1 MSLNLILLILLGIV
15 VLVTIVS
22 AIAMFLEMSTKK
34 KTGKMKGSTPNQPK
48 KRKH

>member
-22 AIAMFLEMSTKK
+22 AIAMFMEMATKK
-34 KTGKMKGSTPNQPK
+34 KTGTMKGSTPNQPK
-48 KRKH
+48 KRKN

>member
-22 AIAMFLEMSTKK
+22 AIAMFLEMATKK
-34 KTGKMKGSTPNQPK
+34 KTGKMNGTTHNQPK
-48 KRKH
+48 KRKG